1 MTTDEILSA
10 KYYAHSLADHAL
22 LAHYCE
28 GPYAKAYR
36 KARMHDE
43 FLKLADEMGYD
54 VQLRSAENTTDEAA

>member
-10 KYYAHSLADHAL
+10 KYHARSLADHAL
-22 LAHYCE
+22 LAHFCE

-36 KARMHDE
+36 KARMHED

-54 VQLRSAENTTDEAA
+54 VILRSAEHEDEAA